1 MMKKASETIYWDA
14 LNFGSKNFYLAT
26 TGKGILIIKLDPSYE
41 SFADFVKKR
50 VPNPVL
56 VQDPQRLEECSR
68 QLTEYFEGKR
78 TVFDLPFDL
87 RGTAFQVAVWE
98 ALARVPFGKTCSYAD
113 IAREIENEKAVRAVG
128 NACGL
133 NPLIVVV
140 PCHRILGKDGGL
152 HGFSAVGGLT
162 TKEEFL
168 QHERNGVKNSF

>member
-1 MMKKASETIYWDA
+1 MNKASEIVYWDV
-14 LNFGSKNFYLAT
+14 LKQGSKTFYLAT
-26 TGKGILIIKLDPSYE
+26 TGKGILTIRLDYSYKD
-41 SFADFVKKR
+41 FVDFVKKR
-50 VPNPVL
+50 VQNPVL

-87 RGTAFQVAVWE
+87 RGTPFQVAVWE

-113 IAREIENEKAVRAVG
+113 IAREIQNEKAVRAVG
-128 NACGL
+128 NACGM
-133 NPLIVVV
+133 NPLIVVI
-140 PCHRILGKDGGL
+140 PCHRILGKDGAL

-168 QHERNGVKNSF
+168 QHERNGVKNSC